1 MPTFTSAYNASKISQ
16 YRPTANSISS
26 KRSIPH
32 RASADTILLAALLAP
47 LPINLFP
54 LWVQI
59 NRMESGRLLR
69 RETEVSNRRNCHL
82 FLVPPAT
89 HRKDCSGGG
98 GGREGGRRARAGEGE
113 VGARNGWGE
122 CAAAVQVEGE
132 ENSRTGETR
141 PARLW
146 LTAANMAVPKSP
158 FCSLSAALRK
168 LLHPH
173 LRIHAKSKPSAR
185 PLSPIHPSMRPYH
198 LSLSLSLSHTLAS
211 DNRSRRVAAPLH
223 FFARPSLNAV
233 SIPRD
238 TSSSRGTAPLRR
250 GDTSIELN
258 SRRSKDQA
266 IVYEVN
272 HHQFFLLHL
281 VV

>member
-98 GGREGGRRARAGEGE
+98 GGRGGGVARARGKGKWERGMGGGSVRRRFRWKE
-113 VGARNGWGE
+113 RKIRGQARRGRPVCDWQRPIWLCPSLPFALCRPRYASCCTRI
-122 CAAAVQVEGE
+122 CAFMQSQNRRPVH
-132 ENSRTGETR
+132 SRPSIR
-141 PARLW
+141 PC
-146 LTAANMAVPKSP
+146 V
-158 FCSLSAALRK
+158 
-168 LLHPH
+168 
-173 LRIHAKSKPSAR
+173 RIT
-185 PLSPIHPSMRPYH
+185 
-198 LSLSLSLSHTLAS
+198 SLSLSPSHTLAS

-238 TSSSRGTAPLRR
+238 TSSSRGTASLRR

-258 SRRSKDQA
+258 SRRSKDRA

-272 HHQFFLLHL
+272 NHQFFLLHL